1 MRKHSFLIVALALS
15 LLLVGVGGW
24 FVLTDQRVPSGQASL
39 TSLDNA
45 SVDVVKDQFNRSAD
59 RIRIVLLLSP
69 T

>member
-1 MRKHSFLIVALALS
+1 MRKRSLLIVALI
-15 LLLVGVGGW
+15 LLLLGVGGW
-24 FVLTDQRVPSGQASL
+24 FVLADRRVRSGQASL

-45 SVDVVKDQFNRSAD
+45 SLDIVKDQFNRSAD